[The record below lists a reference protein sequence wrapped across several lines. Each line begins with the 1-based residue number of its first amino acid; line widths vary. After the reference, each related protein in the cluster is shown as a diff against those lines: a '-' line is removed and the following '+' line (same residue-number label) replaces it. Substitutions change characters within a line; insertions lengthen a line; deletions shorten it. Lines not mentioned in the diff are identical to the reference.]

1 MRRQRNTLAAN
12 APVRV
17 RAIGAVEYAQGVD
30 KTSMRFERRLIGAV
44 KYDQA

>member
-17 RAIGAVEYAQGVD
+17 RAIAPFKYARGVD
-30 KTSMRFERRLIGAV
+30 KTSMSKSAFDRRR
-44 KYDQA
+44 